1 MISYFIEFSILHL
14 LFYGIYKLLLAKET
28 QLRFL
33 RFFLVGS
40 TALSLIIPAIEIPS
54 KSPIPLNMDAIL
66 LPVVS
71 KSPEATPMNISWYLI
86 AISIVSVFLLIKFII
101 NLYQIYGW
109 YKKSETASLDQIP
122 IRKVTGLQNSFTFF
136 NWIFIDPGHF
146 ENPADIIRHELGHA
160 RKLHSL
166 DLLFFFI
173 LSIFSW
179 WLPSIWLMIKELK
192 AIHEYEADE
201 FALGLSDQTYA
212 KTLVQCTLQAHG
224 VNLASSFDDAPI
236 FNRLNFMK
244 KMKKKISTW
253 KVASIATVVA
263 ISGALFAC
271 EEELNNESQE
281 IEKEVVQ
288 VDSSVDATQSSDL
301 SGEEIVEIIEE
312 VPNDEIF
319 TLVENSA
326 QFPGGVSAF
335 GQYLSENISYPKQAQ
350 RLGVQGKVF
359 VEFIVEKDGS
369 LSNMQVIK
377 GIGGGCDEEA
387 LRIMRNSPKWKP
399 GSQRGHLIRQKMLQP
414 ITFALSE

>member
-1 MISYFIEFSILHL
+1 
-14 LFYGIYKLLLAKET
+14 
-28 QLRFL
+28 
-33 RFFLVGS
+33 
-40 TALSLIIPAIEIPS
+40 
-54 KSPIPLNMDAIL
+54 
-66 LPVVS
+66 
-71 KSPEATPMNISWYLI
+71 
-86 AISIVSVFLLIKFII
+86 
-101 NLYQIYGW
+101 
-109 YKKSETASLDQIP
+109 
-122 IRKVTGLQNSFTFF
+122 
-136 NWIFIDPGHF
+136 
-146 ENPADIIRHELGHA
+146 
-160 RKLHSL
+160 
-166 DLLFFFI
+166 
-173 LSIFSW
+173 
-179 WLPSIWLMIKELK
+179 MIKELK